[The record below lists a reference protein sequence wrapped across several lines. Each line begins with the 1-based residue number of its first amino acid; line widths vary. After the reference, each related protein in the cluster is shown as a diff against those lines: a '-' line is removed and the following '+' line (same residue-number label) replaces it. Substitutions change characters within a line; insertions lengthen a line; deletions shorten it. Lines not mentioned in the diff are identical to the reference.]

1 MSEGVDQLYRVA
13 IEKLAKAA
21 DSEIETFRRAIAQGE
36 GIPLTPSP
44 EALAKTADKDLAWGE
59 YAFGELRSFGFI
71 RTNITKLEWYRPTE
85 TQLWEEQTALAGIE
99 ATAIVRLSS
108 MNCTPAIPE
117 LRKRVRA
124 FETVARS
131 GKPLAA
137 LLAHQKMMMAV
148 VAAVGER
155 RMLEEYA
162 KRASIAQIYARSHR
176 LSERH
181 LDGMAQSAQTMFHHL
196 CEIEVRTC
204 AAAAVA
210 MRVHPSDSL
219 VVKAAQV

>member
-13 IEKLAKAA
+13 IKKLAKAA
-21 DSEIETFRRAIAQGE
+21 NSEIETFRRAIAQGE

-44 EALAKTADKDLAWGE
+44 EDLAKAADKDLAWGE

-71 RTNITKLEWYRPTE
+71 RTNIIRFEWYRPTE
-85 TQLWEEQTALAGIE
+85 KQLWEEQAALAGIE
-99 ATAIVRLSS
+99 TTAIVRLSS
-108 MNCTPAIPE
+108 MDCEPAIPE

-124 FETVARS
+124 FETVAGS

-148 VAAVGER
+148 VAAIGER
-155 RMLEEYA
+155 HTLEEYA
-162 KRASIAQIYARSHR
+162 KRASVAQIYARSNS
-176 LSERH
+176 LDERH
-181 LDGMAQSAQTMFHHL
+181 LDGIVQSAQAMFGHIG
-196 CEIEVRTC
+196 ESEVRTC

-210 MRVHPSDSL
+210 MRVHPSDPL

>member
-44 EALAKTADKDLAWGE
+44 EALAKAADKDLAWGE

-71 RTNITKLEWYRPTE
+71 RTNITRFEWYRPTE
-85 TQLWEEQTALAGIE
+85 TQLWEEQAALAGIE
-99 ATAIVRLSS
+99 TTAIVRLSS
-108 MNCTPAIPE
+108 MNCTPAVPE

-124 FETVARS
+124 FETVAGS

-148 VAAVGER
+148 VAATGER
-155 RMLEEYA
+155 HTLEEYA
-162 KRASIAQIYARSHR
+162 KRASVAQIYAHSNR
-176 LSERH
+176 LDERH
-181 LDGMAQSAQTMFHHL
+181 LDGMVQSAQAMFGHIG
-196 CEIEVRTC
+196 ESEVRTC

-210 MRVHPSDSL
+210 MRVHPAQPL
-219 VVKAAQV
+219 IAEAAQC